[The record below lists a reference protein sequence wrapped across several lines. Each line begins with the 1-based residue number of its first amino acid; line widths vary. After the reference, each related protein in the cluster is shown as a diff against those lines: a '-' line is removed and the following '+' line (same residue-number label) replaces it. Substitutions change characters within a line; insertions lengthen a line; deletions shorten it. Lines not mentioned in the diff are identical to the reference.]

1 MVTIL
6 LIEDEP
12 ANLVAQ
18 SLILRSLGY
27 MVLEARSPADAWHS
41 WYEHQGPIDVVLMK
55 AYPDRHG
62 TTEFITRL
70 QLLSPQIRA
79 LLVSDASST
88 ELSETELS
96 DMPSEY
102 IVLRRPF
109 RLDGLADAIS
119 GLLDAPKTRAFS
131 SAY

>member
-27 MVLEARSPADAWHS
+27 MVLEAGSPADAWHS

-62 TTEFITRL
+62 TSEFITRL

-88 ELSETELS
+88 ELS
-96 DMPSEY
+96 DMPCEY

-119 GLLDAPKTRAFS
+119 GLLDGPKTRAFS